1 VNRSILE
8 AKIREMEH
16 AFQTAVSEG
25 KDDEAHLWN
34 RELLIYLVRLTD
46 ALRNSTPDK

>member
-1 VNRSILE
+1 
-8 AKIREMEH
+8 MEH
-16 AFQTAVSEG
+16 AFQTAVSQG
-25 KDDEAHLWN
+25 KVHEAEMWN